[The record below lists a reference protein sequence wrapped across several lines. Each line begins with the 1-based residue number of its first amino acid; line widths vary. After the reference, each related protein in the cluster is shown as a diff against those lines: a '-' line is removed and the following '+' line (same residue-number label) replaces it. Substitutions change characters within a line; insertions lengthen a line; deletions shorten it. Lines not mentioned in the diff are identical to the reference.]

1 MGRKLRPSP
10 SIMKLKKINQTP
22 IFIGAGAVFH
32 YSKEIEELCA
42 RESRFGDAFSMCRVF
57 GPKDNQRI
65 IVPRNMGEGGDDLRK
80 PGIPFK
86 FKSSFKPRNDE
97 QARVIDETVQLLAQG
112 RSFMLEAPTGSGKT
126 WMSVDVIAQMGLKTL
141 VVVTKEDIR
150 DQWIAAF
157 KALLGL
163 EVGKGIGLIQ
173 GDTCSVTGQGVV
185 IAMIQSLSKE
195 DRYPSH
201 IFNDFGLAIWDETHR
216 VGADHFSQS
225 CFRVPAKLRLGISAT
240 PDRKDGKEEVIHA
253 HIGPVL
259 VRSEVPPLTPRIII
273 RRSPWEI
280 PYVRVKKKDGSY
292 GMAQL
297 PHSPGKCG
305 HVIRMVANHHGRNQ
319 VIANFVSAAHA
330 KGRNILVQSDRRE
343 HLEQLAAM
351 ISKKG
356 VPVGDIAYYVGGM
369 SSSQR
374 DHAKKKR
381 IILATYAM
389 TAEATD
395 IPWLDT
401 LVMATPK
408 SDVRQIVGR
417 ILRLHPDKKDPV
429 VFDLVDATSSVFMSY
444 ANNRRRWYSAI
455 GAEVDVLSN

>member
-1 MGRKLRPSP
+1 
-10 SIMKLKKINQTP
+10 MKLKKFTQTP
-22 IFIGAGAVFH
+22 IFIGSGAVFH
-32 YSKEIEELCA
+32 YSPELEAACA
-42 RESRFGDAFSMCRVF
+42 RESRFGDSFSMCRVF

-97 QARVIDETVQLLAQG
+97 QARVIAETVQLLAQG
-112 RSFMLEAPTGSGKT
+112 RSFMMEAPTGFGKT
-126 WMSVDVIAQMGLKTL
+126 WCAADIIAKVGLKTL
-141 VVVTKEDIR
+141 IVVTKEDIR

-163 EVGKGIGLIQ
+163 QVGKGIGLIQ
-173 GDTCSVTGQGVV
+173 GDTCNVAGQGVV

-195 DRYPSH
+195 DRYPAH
-201 IFNDFGLAIWDETHR
+201 TFNDFGLAIWDETHR
-216 VGADHFSQS
+216 VAADHFSQS

-240 PDRKDGKEEVIHA
+240 PDRKDGKEEVLHA
-253 HIGPVL
+253 HIGPIL
-259 VRSEVPPLTPRIII
+259 VSTAATPLTPRIIMQ
-273 RRSPWEI
+273 RSPWEI

-292 GMAQL
+292 GMGQL

-305 HVIRMVANHHGRNQ
+305 HVIRMLANHHGRNQ

-356 VPVGDIAYYVGGM
+356 VPMGDIAYYVGGL
-369 SSSQR
+369 SSSER
-374 DHAKKKR
+374 DHAKTKR
-381 IILATYAM
+381 VIMATFAM

-417 ILRLHPDKKDPV
+417 ILRTHPDKKDPV

-444 ANNRRRWYSAI
+444 ANNRKRWYASI
-455 GAEVDVLSN
+455 GADVDMISN